1 MHYIKDKMQ
10 IKINCT
16 FFLFDNINSM
26 KLILPQYKTM
36 PYNDKNLNHKSH
48 AFHYQ
53 TT

>member
-1 MHYIKDKMQ
+1 MQ

-36 PYNDKNLNHKSH
+36 PYNDKNLNHKAMHFTIKRLKISMP
-48 AFHYQ
+48 
-53 TT
+53 T